1 NNSKVRLKFLSS
13 VILLLF
19 LFPVI
24 SCFDTSDFES
34 GSEPGSG
41 EGGVYLENK
50 SHSSTSILAS
60 RFENGMPEVI
70 TRFEFSE
77 DEIARV
83 EAILKVDIE
92 SGMGMVVRFR
102 EIDVRL
108 NYIIP
113 ENENELLALFNSLF
127 NYAGVADHA
136 DPGEERHA
144 VLLSGDIVY
153 EIICADFYA
162 GEAVRDTIE
171 VDALQEIKL
180 TAFNVGNEANLLADR
195 VITGQDLVFES
206 ERIGFKLESA
216 VEQQVELMNGELLPV
231 YFYEPSDTISILD
244 AAGKLEEYK
253 GSGVGIFII
262 DNNLLLVETD
272 DIETAEAVFRLV
284 AIPPPTLYGLNRFKV
299 RLGVMNLIPFEPDL
313 SSNTISSPASDA
325 DRTFPL
331 FTNWG
336 RTHIETIS
344 EDEIE
349 MIDDSLAIAG
359 WDLFDRYSGFGTEIT
374 MTVPTG
380 GLINESPEEPLP
392 YLEPTP
398 FWPSGSTLAKATL
411 EEAFREREGDSTR
424 EQVEAIMNWVME
436 NVSEP
441 DEGTDPNSRSRLY
454 VPIGSFEDLL
464 ENAGYSVWGRSDVFV
479 TLSRSAGLR
488 TRQVAGHVFSD
499 ELLVWSQVWA
509 PEENTW
515 LDVDTHYAQVGVDS
529 LHIPIWGTLTGE
541 MYFNYIAYPKI
552 QRLY

>member
-1 NNSKVRLKFLSS
+1 L
-13 VILLLF
+13 
-19 LFPVI
+19 
-24 SCFDTSDFES
+24 
-34 GSEPGSG
+34 
-41 EGGVYLENK
+41 
-50 SHSSTSILAS
+50 
-60 RFENGMPEVI
+60 RF
-70 TRFEFSE
+70 
-77 DEIARV
+77 
-83 EAILKVDIE
+83 DIE
-92 SGMGMVVRFR
+92 SGMGMVIRFR
-102 EIDVRL
+102 EIDVQL

-127 NYAGVADHA
+127 NYAGMADHA
-136 DPGEERHA
+136 DPGEVRHA
-144 VLLSGDIVY
+144 VLLCGGIVY

-162 GEAVRDTIE
+162 GEAVRDTLE

-195 VITGQDLVFES
+195 VLTGQDLVFES

-216 VEQQVELMNGELLPV
+216 VEQQVELMNGVLLPV
-231 YFYEPSDTISILD
+231 HFYEPSDTISILD
-244 AAGKLEEYK
+244 AAEKLEEYK
-253 GSGVGIFII
+253 GSGEGIFII

-272 DIETAEAVFRLV
+272 DIETAEA
-284 AIPPPTLYGLNRFKV
+284 A
-299 RLGVMNLIPFEPDL
+299 DS
-313 SSNTISSPASDA
+313 SSNTISPPASDA
-325 DRTFPL
+325 GRTFPL

-359 WDLFDRYSGFGTEIT
+359 WDLFDRYSGIVTEIN

-380 GLINESPEEPLP
+380 GLINENPEDPLP

-411 EEAFREREGDSTR
+411 EEAFQEREGDSTR

-441 DEGTDPNSRSRLY
+441 DDATDPNSRSRLY

-488 TRQVAGHVFSD
+488 SRQVAGHVFSD

-515 LDVDTHYAQVGVDS
+515 LDVDTHYGQVGVDS
-529 LHIPIWGTLTGE
+529 LHIPIWGTRTGE
-541 MYFNYIAYPKI
+541 IYFNYMADPKI

>member
-1 NNSKVRLKFLSS
+1 MVRLKLLLSL
-13 VILLLF
+13 ILLLF
-19 LFPVI
+19 LFLVI
-24 SCFDTSDFES
+24 SCFDTSDFEN
-34 GSEPGSG
+34 GSESESG
-41 EGGVYLENK
+41 EGRVFLENK

-102 EIDVRL
+102 DIDVQL

-127 NYAGVADHA
+127 NYAGTADHA
-136 DPGEERHA
+136 DPGKERHA
-144 VLLSGDIVY
+144 VLLSGNIVY
-153 EIICADFYA
+153 EIISADFYA

-171 VDALQEIKL
+171 IDALQEIKL
-180 TAFNVGNEANLLADR
+180 TAFNVGNEANLHADR
-195 VITGQDLVFES
+195 LITGQDLVFES

-216 VEQQVELMNGELLPV
+216 VEQQVELMNGELLSV

-244 AAGKLEEYK
+244 AAGKLEDYK
-253 GSGVGIFII
+253 RSGKGIFII
-262 DNNLLLVETD
+262 DKNLLLVETD
-272 DIETAEAVFRLV
+272 DIEAAESVFRLV

-299 RLGVMNLIPFEPDL
+299 RLEVMNLIPFEPDL
-313 SSNTISSPASDA
+313 SSSTISPPAPYAS
-325 DRTFPL
+325 RTFPL

-349 MIDDSLAIAG
+349 IIDDSLAIAG
-359 WDLFDRYSGFGTEIT
+359 MDLFNRYSGFGTEIT

-380 GLINESPEEPLP
+380 GLINESPEDPLP
-392 YLEPTP
+392 YLEPTT

-411 EEAFREREGDSTR
+411 EEAFQDREGDSTR

-441 DEGTDPNSRSRLY
+441 DDATDPNSRSRLY
-454 VPIGSFEDLL
+454 FPITSFEDLL
-464 ENAGYSVWGRSDVFV
+464 EIAGFSVWGRSDVFI

-509 PEENTW
+509 SEENTW
-515 LDVDTHYAQVGVDS
+515 LDVDTHYGQVGVDS
-529 LHIPIWGTLTGE
+529 LHIPIWGTRTGE
-541 MYFNYIAYPKI
+541 MYFNYMTDPKI